1 MTESEILEGLTSVL
15 KDVLDHDDVH
25 LTMDTT
31 AADVEGWDSLAQ
43 IRIMLAV
50 EQKFGLRFNT
60 AEIATLPNVGALVA
74 LISRK
79 LNG

>member
-43 IRIMLAV
+43 IRIMLGV
-50 EQKFGLRFNT
+50 EQKFAVHFNT
-60 AEIATLPNVGALVA
+60 AEISTLPNVGALVA

-79 LNG
+79 VAG